1 MKSLHT
7 EHSLSIRPVREE
19 DLEAVLHIYNQGIED
34 RIATL
39 ETEAKPFS
47 YIEDWFGNHQG
58 RYLALAAERRGEIVG
73 WAALNPYSQRCAYD
87 GVADLSIYVGR
98 EHRGTGVGTPLLSVL
113 EEQARRQDFRKI
125 VLFTLPF
132 NEAGQRL
139 YRKSG
144 YRIVGTFEK
153 QGMQDGREID
163 VMIMEKRLGSG
174 EDARI

>member
-1 MKSLHT
+1 MQKIHSEASLC
-7 EHSLSIRPVREE
+7 IRFVQPE
-19 DLEAVLHIYNQGIED
+19 DLDAVLHIYNQGIED

-39 ETEAKPFS
+39 ETEPKSFS
-47 YIEDWFGNHQG
+47 YIEDWFDGHRG
-58 RYLALAAERRGEIVG
+58 RYKALVAERRGEIVG

-98 EHRGTGVGTPLLSVL
+98 EHRGIGVGTPLLSAL
-113 EEQARRQDFRKI
+113 EDQARQQDFRKI
-125 VLFTLPF
+125 VLFTFPF

-153 QGMQDGREID
+153 QGMQDGQEID
-163 VMIMEKRLGSG
+163 VMIMEKQLLLT
-174 EDARI
+174 EL